1 MYNNGVL
8 NFKEVPPMKRISLA
22 LVAVVA
28 LLALTAPIVMADNN
42 PPPAPPQPGCGDQG
56 CK

>member
-1 MYNNGVL
+1 
-8 NFKEVPPMKRISLA
+8 MKRISLA